1 MAAPLRRVN
10 GTQSACRCGAAGK
23 TKVLL
28 EIARE
33 GFDRLYQ
40 PATGPLVELE
50 QFSAVRHHLK
60 HPSAGAGARLVG
72 LFGSYA

>member
-1 MAAPLRRVN
+1 MI
-10 GTQSACRCGAAGK
+10 GTLAMSLG
-23 TKVLL
+23 VHN
-28 EIARE
+28 
-33 GFDRLYQ
+33 
-40 PATGPLVELE
+40 ELE